1 MVVDF
6 FLKMIIKKYGE
17 KKDFIFRLIF
27 SFLYFFHEKHLNF
40 VLLPRASI
48 WKLKIILF
56 CQDF

>member
-48 WKLKIILF
+48 
-56 CQDF
+56 